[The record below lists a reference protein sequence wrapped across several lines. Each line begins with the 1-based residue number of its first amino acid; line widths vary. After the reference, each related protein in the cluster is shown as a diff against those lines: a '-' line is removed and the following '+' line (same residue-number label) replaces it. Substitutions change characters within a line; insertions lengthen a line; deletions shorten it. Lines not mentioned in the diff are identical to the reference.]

1 MQNVKDIC
9 KSKGTNPTAACETS
23 GAGRNLMDNVKK
35 GSIPSVAKV
44 QMLAGYLGV
53 TVSELLGEVP
63 IGQSQCRQ
71 EIQTEAKKKAPPISD
86 EAMEVAEAYDA
97 ADPYLQLSVRKLLDL
112 DAQRNEIR
120 IAARRSNGP
129 KTSTGPDTD
138 VEI

>member
-1 MQNVKDIC
+1 M
-9 KSKGTNPTAACETS
+9 
-23 GAGRNLMDNVKK
+23 
-35 GSIPSVAKV
+35 AKV